1 MVVNLIGQLMNI
13 GFSEYEA
20 KTYLALLKVQ
30 PATAYETAKNAGIPS
45 SKIYETLGRLK
56 DRGIAI
62 AIKSSGKLLY
72 AAADPEELIEM
83 QKASFEKTISG
94 LEKGLKNTE
103 TDDEVSYIWNI
114 HDYDYLIDKA
124 IRLINNAGKNILL
137 SVWKE
142 EYSFLRKS
150 LDSCRIPV
158 AIVHFGKP
166 ENNDREMF
174 LHPIE
179 DTIYSEK
186 GGRGFSLVVDSS
198 YAVNATISEDRI
210 VNGAWSA
217 NPGFAVLAEDYIKH
231 DVYIMKIVSRFDDE
245 LIKKFGKK
253 YRLLRDIF
261 SDKEM

>member
-1 MVVNLIGQLMNI
+1 MVVNLIGQLMNL

-45 SKIYETLGRLK
+45 SKIYEILGRLK
-56 DRGIAI
+56 ERSIAV

-103 TDDEVSYIWNI
+103 NEDEVSYIWNI

-124 IRLINNAGKNILL
+124 IRLINKAEKNILL

-142 EYSFLRKS
+142 EYSFLRQS
-150 LDSCRIPV
+150 LDSCNVPA

-166 ENNDREMF
+166 ENTDREMF
-174 LHPIE
+174 IHPIE

-198 YAVNATISEDRI
+198 CAVNATISGDRA

-245 LIKKFGKK
+245 LIKKFGKN

-261 SDKEM
+261 SDKEL